1 MKFRVET
8 EEFSFNG
15 KKYVF
20 LYNPS
25 SSENIVYSACKS
37 VTGLK
42 KKTHCLP

>member
-1 MKFRVET
+1 MEVRVET
-8 EEFSFNG
+8 EEFSFKG

-25 SSENIVYSACKS
+25 LGENIGYSACKS
-37 VTGLK
+37 VTALK